1 MATISLEEIQADA
14 QERYG
19 DLNIETGTETLVLR
33 NALRLSKEARA
44 ELFGLF
50 DKREENEDAPAED
63 IEDVFDD
70 VLRLV
75 ASKAHAAKLLKYD
88 APTKAVIFERY
99 SKATQAGE
107 ASSSEN

>member
-1 MATISLEEIQADA
+1 MATISLEEIQSDA

-19 DLNIETGTETLVLR
+19 DLVIDTGDDALVLR

-44 ELFGLF
+44 ELFSLF
-50 DKREENEDAPAED
+50 DKRDENEDAAAED

-99 SKATQAGE
+99 TQATQAGE